1 MAKKR
6 GNHEGSI
13 SKRSNGLYMARIS
26 VTELGK
32 RKQVCFY
39 GRTRQEVADKLA
51 KALHDKQQGTFVKP
65 HKLTLGNWLDT
76 WLHEYKRPRIRAIT
90 FDTYTMIIRRHLKPA
105 LGHLCYGTCGQNTS
119 SATITR
125 RLSRGWKPAP
135 SACIMLSSPT
145 PLLRLRRINWS
156 RGTWGDW

>member
-39 GRTRQEVADKLA
+39 GRTRQK
-51 KALHDKQQGTFVKP
+51 
-65 HKLTLGNWLDT
+65 
-76 WLHEYKRPRIRAIT
+76 
-90 FDTYTMIIRRHLKPA
+90 
-105 LGHLCYGTCGQNTS
+105 
-119 SATITR
+119 
-125 RLSRGWKPAP
+125 
-135 SACIMLSSPT
+135 
-145 PLLRLRRINWS
+145 
-156 RGTWGDW
+156 